1 MKAPLPDNEAQRIET
16 LLEYKILDTPSEAAF
31 DDLTHL
37 ASYICQTPIAL
48 ISLVDKNRQWFKS
61 KVGMEALETHRDLA
75 FCAHAIL
82 QPDVLIVPDVTDDER
97 FATNP
102 LVTSNPNIRFY
113 AGVPLNNPEG
123 YALGT
128 LCVIDYVPR
137 KLTPEQVEALRAL
150 GRQVMK
156 QLELRRNLA
165 NLVLVTKKGKQAQ
178 SVRKQF
184 FQKIAAGFGLASVI
198 LVLIGVVS
206 YQNTI
211 LSTNNR
217 SIAKKTYQKIKS
229 LDQLLFQI
237 KDAETGQSSYIL
249 SGKKIYLKPY
259 QTALTNV
266 DQEIAKLKNLTADEP
281 NQRQQIA
288 TLESLITAKV
298 TELKQTIKL
307 RQNKGLE
314 SALQVLLRNDKQ
326 NLMDD
331 IDKIIIEIKNEEMGR
346 LQQLLKAA
354 TVRTRNT
361 ILTLAIAICLSFI
374 VLTVIYYFIYR
385 EVSERKRTEETL
397 NQERNFIS
405 AVLDTASALVIVLDS
420 QGQIVRF
427 NQACKQTT
435 GYSFDEVRGRYFWN
449 LFIIP
454 EEVEPVKAVFEQF
467 KAGRGLLKYENY
479 WVMKDGSRRLIAW
492 SNTTLKD
499 YEGAVEY
506 IVSTG
511 IDITDV
517 YDELRLRKRSE
528 RLLTVQ
534 YAATRVLA
542 DSATISEAT
551 RQILQGIC
559 ESLGWDLGEIWMVDQ
574 EANVLRFL
582 DIWHKASFEVQEFE
596 TLNRQTTFPS
606 GIGLPGGVWASSE
619 PVWIADVVKELS
631 FSRFKISDQ
640 VQLHAAFGFPIR
652 IGNKILGVI
661 TCFKQEIQPPD
672 QDLIKTMNSI
682 GEQVGQFIQRKQAE
696 EEIQRQNLRSQL
708 FTEITLKIRQSLQI
722 EEILQITVKE
732 MQKILQADRVL
743 IYQFLPDES
752 VTTVVEAVVSGL
764 PAIKEQNITLP
775 YFQAEYLQQ
784 YYLQQY
790 RQGRILGLAN
800 LDLPEVEQSH
810 LELMQQFG
818 VKFNLVVPILVKEEL
833 RGLLIVHQSN
843 DSHHWSSFET
853 HLLRE
858 IADQLGIALAQGQL
872 LAVQTRQRQ
881 ELEIAYRQAEM
892 ASQMKSAFLANMSHE
907 IRTPMNAV
915 LGMTGLMLDTPLD
928 AEQQDFIET
937 IRSSGD
943 ALLSLI
949 NEILDLSKLEAG
961 EMALETLDFDLS
973 SCVEEVV
980 ELLAPSAHNK
990 GLEIAAL
997 IEHNVP
1003 IYLKGDAG
1011 RLRQILMNLISNA
1024 IKFTS
1029 AGEVLV
1035 QAELRSLSSTT
1046 ATIHFAI
1053 ADTGLGISPEDQ
1065 RKLFMPFT
1073 QVDASTTRK
1082 YGGTGLGLAICKQL
1096 VTLMGGVIGIESQM
1110 GKGSNFWFEVLFPK
1124 QVEPALPKYDGLSAT
1139 RYANTNAKGD
1149 RELLHNR
1156 RLLVVDNNTT
1166 NYKIIYHQATHWG
1179 MQVDYADS
1187 VAAAL
1192 KAIQETGQQGKS
1204 YDVTLVNMQIPK
1216 TNGMTIGQQIKANSA
1231 IAEIPLIML
1240 TSSNQRDEVQQALKI
1255 GIAAY
1260 LVKPIKASRLLNT
1273 LITIL
1278 ETQPES
1284 EQGARDWRLEA
1295 SEEIQSR
1302 DSGILTSVSPNAS
1315 TQFKLRILLAEDN
1328 LVNQKVALKQLH
1340 SLGYKADVVANGKEV
1355 LQLLEKIP
1363 YDLILMDCQMPILD
1377 GLETTKEIHRWQ
1389 EDAFVLR
1396 RRPVV
1401 IAMTA
1406 NAMKEDEQLCLNA
1419 GMDDYLSK
1427 PVFKE
1432 KLAATLEHWT
1442 DVILSK
1448 QEAVVSEQTVSDD
1461 LAIDWEHL
1469 HRISGNDQE
1478 FELSLLQ
1485 ICVQDMKPRL
1495 EIIKT
1500 AIAYNDFGQIARET
1514 HHFKGAS
1521 ANIGATA
1528 MYLVANKLEQ
1538 LAYCQ
1543 ERRGTINLL
1552 SELEEFVNRIQD
1564 FLNRRKAINNTLLAI
1579 KNDGA

>member
-48 ISLVDKNRQWFKS
+48 ISLVDTNRQWFKS

-75 FCAHAIL
+75 FCGHAIL
-82 QPDVLIVPDVTDDER
+82 QPDVLIVPDARDDER

-102 LVTSNPNIRFY
+102 LVTSDPNIRFY

-137 KLTPEQVEALRAL
+137 ELTPEQVEALRAL

-165 NLVLVTKKGKQAQ
+165 SLVLVTKKDKQAQ
-178 SVRKQF
+178 KVRKQF

-206 YQNTI
+206 YQNAI
-211 LSTNNR
+211 VSTNNR
-217 SIAKKTYQKIKS
+217 SIVKKRYQKIKS
-229 LDQLLFQI
+229 LDQLLSQI
-237 KDAETGQSSYIL
+237 KDVETGESSYII
-249 SGKKIYLKPY
+249 SGEKVDLKPY
-259 QTALTNV
+259 QTAVANV
-266 DQEIAKLKNLTADEP
+266 NQEIVNLKNLTAEQP
-281 NQRQQIA
+281 NQQQQIV
-288 TLESLITAKV
+288 TLESLITAKF
-298 TELKQTIKL
+298 TELKQAINL
-307 RQNKGLE
+307 RQSKGLDA
-314 SALQVLLRNDKQ
+314 ALQVLLRNEKQ

-331 IDKIIIEIKNEEMGR
+331 IDKIINEMKKEEMGR
-346 LQQLLKAA
+346 LQQQLQAA
-354 TVRTRNT
+354 MARTRNT

-374 VLTVIYYFIYR
+374 VLAVIYYFIYR
-385 EVSERKRTEETL
+385 EVTERKRTEETL

-427 NQACKQTT
+427 NQACEHTT
-435 GYSFDEVRGRYFWN
+435 GYSLDEVRDRYFWN

-454 EEVEPVKAVFEQF
+454 EEVEPVKAAFEQL

-479 WVMKDGSRRLIAW
+479 WVMKDGSRRQIAW

-517 YDELRLRKRSE
+517 YEELRLRKRSE
-528 RLLTVQ
+528 RLLSVQ

-542 DSATISEAT
+542 DSATTGEAT
-551 RQILQGIC
+551 HQILQGIC

-582 DIWHKASFEVQEFE
+582 NIWHKASFEVQEFE
-596 TLNRQTTFPS
+596 TLNRQTTFSP

-619 PVWIADVVKELS
+619 PVWITDVVKELS

-722 EEILQITVKE
+722 EEILLITVKE

-764 PAIKEQNITLP
+764 PAIKEQNITVP

-833 RGLLIVHQSN
+833 RGLLVVHQSN

-853 HLLRE
+853 NLLRE
-858 IADQLGIALAQGQL
+858 IADQLGIALAQAEL

-928 AEQQDFIET
+928 AEQRDFIET

-973 SCVEEVV
+973 TCLEEVV
-980 ELLAPSAHNK
+980 ELLAPSAYNK

-1029 AGEVLV
+1029 TGEVLV

-1053 ADTGLGISPEDQ
+1053 TDTGLGISPEDQ

-1124 QVEPALPKYDGLSAT
+1124 QVEPVLPKYDGLSAT
-1139 RYANTNAKGD
+1139 RYAKGD

-1204 YDVTLVNMQIPK
+1204 YDVALVDMQIPK
-1216 TNGMTIGQQIKANSA
+1216 TNGMTIGQQIKGNLA

-1273 LITIL
+1273 LITVL

-1295 SEEIQSR
+1295 TEEIQSR
-1302 DSGILTSVSPNAS
+1302 ETSSIPTSVSPNPS
-1315 TQFKLRILLAEDN
+1315 TKFKLRILLAEDN
-1328 LVNQKVALKQLH
+1328 LVNQKVALKQLQ
-1340 SLGYKADVVANGKEV
+1340 SLGYKADVVADGKEV
-1355 LQLLEKIP
+1355 LQLLKKIP

-1442 DVILSK
+1442 GVILSK
-1448 QEAVVSEQTVSDD
+1448 QEAVVSEQTVSTD

-1485 ICVQDMKPRL
+1485 ICVEDMKPRL

-1500 AIAYNDFGQIARET
+1500 AIASHDFGQIARET

-1528 MYLVANKLEQ
+1528 MYLVADKLEQ

-1543 ERRGTINLL
+1543 ERRGTINLV
-1552 SELEEFVNRIQD
+1552 SQLEEFVNGIQD

-1579 KNDGA
+1579 KNDAA